1 MEDLLLDQFADEL
14 LTVINNS
21 GWSTLDQIKGKQDE
35 IVKKILSRWYR
46 TDEGVILLNEAINDF
61 NLFKGRYPTHGWGRS
76 GGLVWRN
83 DIIPFH
89 QNPDYH
95 IHVNGTDADLINVK
109 GIKGRRQSNKRQS
122 LKRIS
127 NKRQSHNKKSNNKK
141 SNKQKHSKKRK

>member
-35 IVKKILSRWYR
+35 MAEQILSQWYR
-46 TDEGVILLNEAINDF
+46 TYDGVILLNEAINDF
-61 NLFKGRYPTHGWGRS
+61 NLFKVRYPTHGWGRS

-95 IHVNGTDADLINVK
+95 IHVNGTDADLKVK
-109 GIKGRRQSNKRQS
+109 GIKRPRKSNKRQ
-122 LKRIS
+122 L
-127 NKRQSHNKKSNNKK
+127 HNN
-141 SNKQKHSKKRK
+141 HSKKRKHSNNKKLSKQKYSKKRK

>member
-35 IVKKILSRWYR
+35 IVKQILSKWYR
-46 TDEGVILLNEAINDF
+46 TDEGVILLNEAIKDF
-61 NLFKGRYPTHGWGRS
+61 NLFKVRYPTHGWGRS

-95 IHVNGTDADLINVK
+95 IHVNGTDADLIKVK
-109 GIKGRRQSNKRQS
+109 GINGHRQSNKR
-122 LKRIS
+122 KS
-127 NKRQSHNKKSNNKK
+127 NKRQSHKRQSNKK
-141 SNKQKHSKKRK
+141 SNKKSNKRKHSKKRK